1 MLPKKKESFAVF
13 SHPGADF
20 SHFLLRQ
27 PQKAQQLEEDPRPEI
42 PQRAKQGREERKK
55 RPRAHR
61 RGKHRIKAQLSVPDA
76 QGKRREQQ
84 RRGSAV
90 QRVQRRGE
98 PGNAAQAQTQRAQQ
112 VVEQR
117 QRHSQ
122 QCRGSKQA
130 RLRTDLNAHQPP
142 KMRRSSPPEPTAA
155 SS

>member
-1 MLPKKKESFAVF
+1 MPPKKKESFAVF

-20 SHFLLRQ
+20 SYFLLWQ
-27 PQKAQQLEEDPRPEI
+27 PQKTQQLEEDPRPEI

-55 RPRAHR
+55 RRCAHR
-61 RGKHRIKAQLSVPDA
+61 RGEHRIKAQFPIPDA

-84 RRGSAV
+84 RRGAAV
-90 QRVQRRGE
+90 QHVQRCGE

-122 QCRGSKQA
+122 QCPGGKQA
-130 RLRTDLNAHQPP
+130 RLRLDLNAHQPP